1 VTSSQINSGWLAG
14 RRIRVLIVDDS
25 MFIRNIVGRIFRE
38 EPAIE
43 VVGTAVDGLD
53 AIVKVSEL
61 KPDVVTLDVEMPRMT
76 GIEAIRKIRAAWPPV
91 KIIMLSTLTES
102 GARVTIDAL
111 LNGANDYVSKSN
123 PDGSNELPIPRLK
136 HDLIAKIRQF
146 FPARATGP
154 PPASPVIAKPL
165 MVVAPSAGSPRP
177 AVTQRATRQR
187 RVLAIGV
194 STGGPSALSEVI
206 PALPANLPVPVLI
219 VQHMP
224 PMFTRILAERLDTVC
239 PLHVREAVENAP
251 VEAGTVLIAPGDYHM
266 RVTRRGARECI
277 TLDQSAPENSCRP
290 AVDVLFRSV
299 DEVYGGGSVA
309 VVLTGMGQDGYLA
322 ARSLKA
328 SGAYVIAQDEGSSV
342 VWGMPGMVARAG
354 LADAVVDLKRVAPEI
369 LKQFQSRMR
378 T

>member
-1 VTSSQINSGWLAG
+1 
-14 RRIRVLIVDDS
+14 

-53 AIVKVSEL
+53 AIAKASEL

-102 GARVTIDAL
+102 GARVTVDAL

-123 PDGSNELPIPRLK
+123 PDGSHELPIPRLK

-146 FPARATGP
+146 FPARGMGP
-154 PPASPVIAKPL
+154 PPASPVIAKPV
-165 MVVAPSAGSPRP
+165 MVVAPAFGALRP

-224 PMFTRILAERLDTVC
+224 PMFTRILAERLDTIC

-251 VEAGTVLIAPGDYHM
+251 VQAGTVLIAPGDYHM

-277 TLDQSAPENSCRP
+277 TLDRSAPENSCRP

-299 DEVYGGGSVA
+299 NDIYGGGSVA

-328 SGAYVIAQDEGSSV
+328 SGAYVIAQDEASSV

-369 LKQFQSRMR
+369 LKQFQSRMHA
-378 T
+378 

>member
-1 VTSSQINSGWLAG
+1 
-14 RRIRVLIVDDS
+14 

-53 AIVKVSEL
+53 AIGKAAEL

-76 GIEAIRKIRAAWPPV
+76 GLEAIRKIRAAWPPV
-91 KIIMLSTLTES
+91 KIIMLSTLTET

-111 LNGANDYVSKSN
+111 LNGANDYVSKTN

-146 FPARATGP
+146 FPARAAVP
-154 PPASPVIAKPL
+154 PRAAAPL
-165 MVVAPSAGSPRP
+165 TPMARP
-177 AVTQRATRQR
+177 ATALRQAKRR
-187 RVLAIGV
+187 RVVAIGV
-194 STGGPSALSEVI
+194 STGGPSALSTLI
-206 PALPANLPVPVLI
+206 PALPASLPAPVLI

-224 PMFTRILAERLDTVC
+224 AMFTRILAERLNAVC
-239 PLHVREAVENAP
+239 PLKVSEAAENSP
-251 VEAGTVLIAPGDYHM
+251 VEPGSVLIAPGDFHM
-266 RVTRRGARECI
+266 RVTRRGGRECI

-299 DEVYGGGSVA
+299 NEVYGGGSVA

-322 ARSLKA
+322 AQGLKA
-328 SGAYVIAQDEGSSV
+328 GGAYVIAQDEASSV
-342 VWGMPGMVARAG
+342 VWGMPGMIARAG
-354 LADAVVDLKRVAPEI
+354 LADAVLDVKLVAAEI
-369 LKQFQSRMR
+369 VKQF
-378 T
+378 